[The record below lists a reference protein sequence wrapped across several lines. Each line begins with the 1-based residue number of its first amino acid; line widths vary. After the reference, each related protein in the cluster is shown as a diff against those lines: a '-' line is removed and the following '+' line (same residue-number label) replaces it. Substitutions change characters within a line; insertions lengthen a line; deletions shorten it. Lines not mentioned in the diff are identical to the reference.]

1 MANGGKLRLTEAKT
15 PLMLANHVKLITPT
29 IRSHRIQIPAPIG
42 IMIESAILHD
52 APTNSVHNLERNEGD
67 TNSVG

>member
-1 MANGGKLRLTEAKT
+1 M
-15 PLMLANHVKLITPT
+15 PLMLAHHVNLITAT

-42 IMIESAILHD
+42 MMVESSILQG
-52 APTNSVHNLERNEGD
+52 AATNSVHNLPSDEGY